1 MAALVALLALA
12 CSAGALQ
19 PPELVSRA
27 EALRTLG
34 LPVAGYAAFRTGAAL
49 SVINQPRVPEIDAP
63 VGCKFTRIGDAGRSC
78 RAKIFYPAAAGAT
91 GEDAAYCAD
100 GRATSD
106 GMAGLVGFRQLGLSF
121 LLAHLAD
128 APSGCV
134 LDAPPAAGK
143 FPLLVYSHGF
153 GGNMDM
159 GSYFLRTVAST
170 GVVVAALEHTD
181 GTASRTELA
190 DGSELLFSPRML
202 ASGAQLQRRSDEL
215 AAGVGAVP
223 GLAGLPKIAGTFVGG
238 HSYGGPSALLAAE
251 ALGDDVDG
259 LVLHDP
265 ALGMASRLK
274 LTKPTVSWTSDEYD
288 RAGVRC
294 GATFHAKGAFH
305 GNFVDAPLWAPPWV
319 MRPLSSVIPAA
330 GPADPVAVHAAL
342 ARGAAR
348 FMRGEPASALITEP
362 LFEPR
367 GDLKTT

>member
-1 MAALVALLALA
+1 MAAFVALLALA

-170 GVVVAALEHTD
+170 GVIVAALEHTD

-259 LVLHDP
+259 AVLHDP